1 MMIRKLIIFILS
13 TFLLYSCDYKPIY
26 SNKSDTNFFIADIN
40 FEGNAEINNVINKKL
55 KRYQKAASKKKFNI
69 DVKSD
74 YEKISQSKDLTGKTT
89 DYKVIVTINFEIDNN
104 KKIIKL
110 VSQEDFLM
118 KNLNNEFEEK
128 KYEKAKIEN
137 SIDIIV
143 NTLIIQLSQI

>member
-13 TFLLYSCDYKPIY
+13 TFFLYSCDYKPIY
-26 SNKSDTNFFIADIN
+26 SNKSDTNFFISDIN

-55 KRYQKAASKKKFNI
+55 KRYQKVASKKKFNI

>member
-1 MMIRKLIIFILS
+1 MIRKFIILILS
-13 TFLLYSCDYKPIY
+13 TFLLYSCDYKPIF
-26 SNKSDTNFFIADIN
+26 SNKSDTNFFISDIN

-55 KRYQKAASKKKFNI
+55 KRYQKVASKKKFNI

-89 DYKVIVTINFEIDNN
+89 DYKVIVTIDFEIDNN